1 MVNTSRSILR
11 LLINISRKLA
21 MALDLP
27 AVLQQ
32 VLVLSLEAIEAISG
46 SIIVLDDQERP
57 IESAI
62 VYNKRLFKKTT
73 RQLKATLDQGL
84 AGWVVRHRQPVLV
97 HDTSLDKRW
106 LRRPDDAIDQTG
118 PKSAVSA
125 PLMARERLVGVMTL
139 VHPIP
144 GFFTKDHLELVQAIS
159 DQAGIAVLNARLYE
173 ESQRQA
179 RVMTAVAESA
189 TAITATLN
197 LQDVLQRILEKV
209 VHALQVEAVS
219 LALIDPHTNELE
231 FRAATGIHAQE
242 MIGVRLKIGQG
253 VAGWVAREGRGV
265 IVPQVRQDPRF
276 YPEIDDLTGFD
287 TQAIAC
293 APIRLQ
299 GKVIG
304 ILEALNPIKQ
314 SFTSDALLVMTGI
327 GNLAGTA
334 IHHAQ
339 LFQRLE
345 TAHQRYQELFED
357 SIDPIIITDRT
368 GDILEANRQAVVM
381 TTIPPEELLRM
392 NIDQLPGIKHEIFAD
407 RLEQLDSG
415 ETITYETVL
424 ATSEE
429 TEIPMQVN
437 VRQVNID
444 GAFRLQWILRD
455 ITDYKNLDKV
465 REDMV
470 YMIYHD
476 IQAPL
481 SNVLSSLE
489 LLDEMIAMEGDPSK
503 KSLIDIAIRSAD
515 RVEKLTS
522 DLLDTKRLET
532 GLPVSELKSSPV
544 KLLVSGAIEQ
554 ILTSARE
561 KKLKVSVDIPNT
573 IPNVR
578 VDVDMIKRVMVNL
591 LENAVKY
598 TPEGGSITIS
608 ADSQDAWV
616 TMSVQDTGR
625 GIPAEAQERIFEK
638 FTRIREGAT
647 GMTKGLGL
655 GLAFCRMAVE
665 GHGGRIWVESK
676 PGEGS
681 RFSFTLPITN
691 R

>member
-1 MVNTSRSILR
+1 
-11 LLINISRKLA
+11 
-21 MALDLP
+21 
-27 AVLQQ
+27 
-32 VLVLSLEAIEAISG
+32 LSLEAIEAISG

-73 RQLKATLDQGL
+73 RQLKPTLDQGL

-144 GFFTKDHLELVQAIS
+144 GFFTKDHIELVQAIS

-345 TAHQRYQELFED
+345 TAHRRYQELFED
-357 SIDPIIITDRT
+357 SIDPIVITDRA

-381 TTIPPEELLRM
+381 TDISPEELLRM
-392 NIDQLPGIKHEIFAD
+392 NIDDLPGIKHEIFAE

-415 ETITYETVL
+415 ETITYETVF
-424 ATSEE
+424 ATSDEA
-429 TEIPMQVN
+429 EIPIHVN

-489 LLDEMIAMEGDPSK
+489 LLDEMISLEGDPSK
-503 KSLIDIAIRSAD
+503 KSLIDIAMRSAD

-532 GLPVSELKSSPV
+532 GLPVSELKPLAV

-554 ILTSARE
+554 ILSSARE

-573 IPNVR
+573 IPTVQ
-578 VDVDMIKRVMVNL
+578 VDGDMIKRVLVNL

-598 TPEGGSITIS
+598 TPEGGSITINANS
-608 ADSQDAWV
+608 LDAWV
-616 TMSVQDTGR
+616 TLSVQDTGR

-681 RFSFTLPITN
+681 RFSFTLPISN